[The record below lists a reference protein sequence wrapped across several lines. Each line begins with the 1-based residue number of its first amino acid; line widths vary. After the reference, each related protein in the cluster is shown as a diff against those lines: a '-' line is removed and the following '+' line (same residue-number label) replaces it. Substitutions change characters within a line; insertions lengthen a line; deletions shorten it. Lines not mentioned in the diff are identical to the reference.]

1 LSIRSGT
8 FTSAPP
14 APPGARASR
23 AEAAREAIIVAAE
36 RDPRR
41 RVVVRT
47 RPGNDA
53 AQLLASRIGL
63 ARAPELDADG
73 FVTFVSRGPSPRFQL
88 RTRLLAGTAEG
99 RALRG

>member
-1 LSIRSGT
+1 MPPIWNLYFR
-8 FTSAPP
+8 FT
-14 APPGARASR
+14 RAAWGQGFA
-23 AEAAREAIIVAAE
+23 AEAAREAVIVATE

-41 RVVVRT
+41 RVVVRP

-53 AQLLASRIGL
+53 AQLLTSRIGL